1 MVYYPYLSKREY
13 RKDRMKVLI
22 LGIIIGLS
30 AGVVGGFLWAASI
43 VNDLPIVILKSSR
56 ISF

>member
-13 RKDRMKVLI
+13 QKDRMKVLI

-30 AGVVGGFLWAASI
+30 AGVTGGFLWGMSIIQNLSI
-43 VNDLPIVILKSSR
+43 VITKSPG
-56 ISF
+56 IPF